1 MHGNISCM
9 VMYLSNLN
17 NKLMFFWLILL
28 VLGVNILVL
37 ILIPIGYQDNGYQ
50 DTILDGC
57 YHIYIDVGSNIG
69 NSIRKVF
76 EPEKYPDALL
86 LPIFD
91 KYFGTIEDRRSKPL
105 KYSGNMVCAVGF
117 EPNPFH
123 TFHLKKLETAYQKC
137 GWNIKMMT
145 RTGISHNKGE
155 SRYYQE
161 KYQDK
166 DFNLSGGILSPNL
179 SISKNKNQSNVI
191 TKENKISLVQ
201 LSDFLQN
208 VVSKR
213 KLPMY
218 NSASP
223 PKLVIKMDIEG
234 SEVGVIPDLI
244 FNGGLKYVN
253 LLMVEWHARYER
265 ILTRRNA
272 HSQLREILMSLS
284 IFDENMEDTG
294 ENYSFRYTDLD
305 DETYQHDNF
314 DLPVC

>member
-1 MHGNISCM
+1 MH
-9 VMYLSNLN
+9 LSNLN
-17 NKLMFFWLILL
+17 NKQMFFWLILL

-37 ILIPIGYQDNGYQ
+37 ILIPIGPMSKLLDQDN
-50 DTILDGC
+50 ILDGC
-57 YHIYIDVGSNIG
+57 YHIHIDAGSNIG
-69 NSIRKVF
+69 NSIRKIF

-86 LPIFD
+86 LPIYD
-91 KYFGTIEDRRSKPL
+91 KYFGTIENRRSKPL

-123 TFHLKKLETAYQKC
+123 TLHLKKLETAYQKC
-137 GWNIKMMT
+137 GWNFKMMT
-145 RTGISHNKGE
+145 RSGISHNKSE
-155 SRYYQE
+155 SRYNQE
-161 KYQDK
+161 KYQDE

-179 SISKNKNQSNVI
+179 SVSKNKNQSNFI
-191 TKENKISLVQ
+191 TKENKINLVQ
-201 LSDFLQN
+201 LSDFLKN

-218 NSASP
+218 DAASP
-223 PKLVIKMDIEG
+223 PKLVIKMDIAG

-244 FNGGLKYVN
+244 FNGGLRYVN

-265 ILTRRNA
+265 ILTRRKA
-272 HSQLREILMSLS
+272 HSQLREILRSLS

-294 ENYSFRYTDLD
+294 EKYSFRYTDLD
-305 DETYQHDNF
+305 DETYQHDKF

>member
-1 MHGNISCM
+1 MH
-9 VMYLSNLN
+9 LSNLN
-17 NKLMFFWLILL
+17 NKQMFFWLILL
-28 VLGVNILVL
+28 VLSVNIFVL
-37 ILIPIGYQDNGYQ
+37 ILTPIGPMSKLLHQDN
-50 DTILDGC
+50 ILDGC
-57 YHIYIDVGSNIG
+57 YHIYIDAGSNIG
-69 NSIRKVF
+69 SSIRKIF

-86 LPIFD
+86 LPIYD
-91 KYFGTIEDRRSKPL
+91 KYFGTIENRRSKPL

-123 TFHLKKLETAYQKC
+123 TLHLKKLETAYQKC
-137 GWNIKMMT
+137 GWNFKMMT
-145 RTGISHNKGE
+145 RSGISHNKSE
-155 SRYYQE
+155 SRYNQE
-161 KYQDK
+161 KYQDE

-179 SISKNKNQSNVI
+179 SVSKNKNQSNFI
-191 TKENKISLVQ
+191 TKENKINLVQ
-201 LSDFLQN
+201 LSDFLKN

-218 NSASP
+218 DAASP

-244 FNGGLKYVN
+244 FNGGLRYVN
-253 LLMVEWHARYER
+253 LLMVEWHAIYER
-265 ILTRRNA
+265 ILTRRKA
-272 HSQLREILMSLS
+272 HSQLRDILRSLT

-294 ENYSFRYTDLD
+294 ENHSFRYTDLD

>member
-1 MHGNISCM
+1 MI
-9 VMYLSNLN
+9 MYLSHLK
-17 NKLMFFWLILL
+17 NKQVICGFILL
-28 VLGVNILVL
+28 AVNVLVL
-37 ILIPIGYQDNGYQ
+37 ILILVVNDPRDKLLHQDN
-50 DTILDGC
+50 ILDGC
-57 YHIYIDVGSNIG
+57 YHIYIDAGSNIG
-69 NSIRKVF
+69 NSIRKIF

-86 LPIFD
+86 LPIYD
-91 KYFGTIEDRRSKPL
+91 KYFGTIENRRSKPS

-123 TFHLKKLETAYQKC
+123 TLHLKKLETAYQKC

-161 KYQDK
+161 KYQDE

-179 SISKNKNQSNVI
+179 SVSKNKNQSNVI
-191 TKENKISLVQ
+191 TKENKINLVQ
-201 LSDFLQN
+201 LSDFLKN
-208 VVSKR
+208 VVSER

-218 NSASP
+218 NAASP

-234 SEVGVIPDLI
+234 SEVGVVPDLI
-244 FNGGLKYVN
+244 FNGGLRYVN

-265 ILTRRNA
+265 ILTRRKA
-272 HSQLREILMSLS
+272 HSQLREILRSLS
-284 IFDENMEDTG
+284 IFDENMADTG

-314 DLPVC
+314 NLPVC